1 MRYGFLRSVAM
12 IPLENTVP
20 HDAHLKI
27 RAPHVVPIHSP
38 LGCAC
43 PALPDKDAREQKL
56 RLRTQEHRSTQ

>member
-1 MRYGFLRSVAM
+1 M